1 MELLPHPPRRWWS
14 LWPTHG
20 ASALPTLKVVEPLAY
35 AWSLCPTHL
44 EGDGASDLP
53 VQPLSYPWSF
63 CPTHL
68 EGDGAS
74 GRLGTGSQHVVLG
87 APLLTGDEDDGA
99 LLVPGLDETQE
110 VRHARVDAEKHHHL
124 QKTETLLRE
133 LPNEK

>member
-1 MELLPHPPRRWWS
+1 M
-14 LWPTHG
+14 
-20 ASALPTLKVVEPLAY
+20 
-35 AWSLCPTHL
+35 
-44 EGDGASDLP
+44 
-53 VQPLSYPWSF
+53 QPLSYPWSF

-110 VRHARVDAEKHHHL
+110 VRHARVDTEKHHDL
-124 QKTETLLRE
+124 QKTETLLWE